1 MFYKQLYKG
10 MRKIDIIKKI
20 YKKKKL
26 ILIISIILLILII
39 AMIALYISEKHFRD
53 WIDVHI
59 LRKNITDEDI
69 QTINLNTDK
78 NNQIHVYGKYIAI
91 LNDKAITLY
100 NSYGEKISKID
111 NVDINSAL
119 FDSSDR
125 YLAIAENKGHEL
137 CLVLDKTYLWNTAIE
152 GEILQIHVNQNGYV
166 AVVTTDVTNKSI
178 ITCYN
183 SEGKKLFASYF
194 ATTTII
200 DASISNNNKNIVIG
214 EVDTSGTIIKSSIK
228 VLSIENAQNDAEN
241 TIIYTYNLEDN
252 SLITNVQ
259 YHDKN
264 QISFVYDNG
273 IGLINN
279 NEYRQIVKVDNDNI
293 TYAANNFKNDV
304 IYIEEKSSGMFKS
317 TSNIHIVNVSDN
329 RDNIYKLENIAK
341 EVYAIDNKI
350 AINSGSE
357 IYFINTNGWLVK
369 KYVASQEIT
378 NVKMSSGLA
387 AIIYKDKIV
396 IVEI

>member
-1 MFYKQLYKG
+1 M
-10 MRKIDIIKKI
+10 
-20 YKKKKL
+20 
-26 ILIISIILLILII
+26 
-39 AMIALYISEKHFRD
+39 
-53 WIDVHI
+53 
-59 LRKNITDEDI
+59 
-69 QTINLNTDK
+69 
-78 NNQIHVYGKYIAI
+78 
-91 LNDKAITLY
+91 
-100 NSYGEKISKID
+100 
-111 NVDINSAL
+111 
-119 FDSSDR
+119 
-125 YLAIAENKGHEL
+125 
-137 CLVLDKTYLWNTAIE
+137 
-152 GEILQIHVNQNGYV
+152 
-166 AVVTTDVTNKSI
+166 
-178 ITCYN
+178 
-183 SEGKKLFASYF
+183 
-194 ATTTII
+194 
-200 DASISNNNKNIVIG
+200 
-214 EVDTSGTIIKSSIK
+214 
-228 VLSIENAQNDAEN
+228 
-241 TIIYTYNLEDN
+241 
-252 SLITNVQ
+252 
-259 YHDKN
+259 
-264 QISFVYDNG
+264 
-273 IGLINN
+273 LINN

>member
-1 MFYKQLYKG
+1 
-10 MRKIDIIKKI
+10 MRKIDIIKKL

-26 ILIISIILLILII
+26 ILIISILLLILII
-39 AMIALYISEKHFRD
+39 AMIALYISEKHFRG
-53 WIDVHI
+53 WIDAHI
-59 LRKNITDEDI
+59 LRKNITEEDI

-91 LNDKAITLY
+91 LNDKTITLY
-100 NSYGEKISKID
+100 NSYGEKVSIID

-137 CLVLDKTYLWNTAIE
+137 CLILDKTYLWNTAIE

-166 AVVTTDVTNKSI
+166 AVVTKDVTNKSI

-200 DASISNNNKNIVIG
+200 DASISTNNKNIVIG

-228 VLSIENAQNDAEN
+228 VLSIENAQKDAEN

-264 QISFVYDNG
+264 QISCVYDNG

-279 NEYRQIVKVDNDNI
+279 NEYKQIVKVDNDNI

-317 TSNIHIVNVSDN
+317 ISNIHIVNVSDN

-341 EVYAIDNKI
+341 EVYAIDNKM

>member
-1 MFYKQLYKG
+1 MVFFVNRFLRRACAHLLFVVDRKDLDYQTMKEYDRFEKGSANSNTFTAVLKRQLEDSDS
-10 MRKIDIIKKI
+10 RIII
-20 YKKKKL
+20 TTIQKL
-26 ILIISIILLILII
+26 ST
-39 AMIALYISEKHFRD
+39 F
-53 WIDVHI
+53 V
-59 LRKNITDEDI
+59 
-69 QTINLNTDK
+69 
-78 NNQIHVYGKYIAI
+78 
-91 LNDKAITLY
+91 
-100 NSYGEKISKID
+100 SK
-111 NVDINSAL
+111 
-119 FDSSDR
+119 
-125 YLAIAENKGHEL
+125 NKGHEI
-137 CLVLDKTYLWNTAIE
+137 CLILDKTYLWNTAIE

-166 AVVTTDVTNKSI
+166 AVVSTDVTNKSI

-200 DASISNNNKNIVIG
+200 DVSISNDNKNIVIG

-228 VLSIENAQNDAEN
+228 VLSIENAQKDTEN
-241 TIIYTYNLEDN
+241 TISYTYDLEDN

-264 QISFVYDNG
+264 QISCVYDNG
-273 IGLINN
+273 IGLISNN
-279 NEYRQIVKVDNDNI
+279 IYKQIVKVDNDNI

-304 IYIEEKSSGMFKS
+304 IYIEEESSGMFKS
-317 TSNIHIVNVSDN
+317 ISNIHIVNVSDN
-329 RDNIYKLENIAK
+329 HDNIYKLENIAK
-341 EVYAIDNKI
+341 EVYVIDNKM

-357 IYFINTNGWLVK
+357 IYFINTSGWLVK

-378 NVKMSSGLA
+378 NVKMSSSLA

>member
-1 MFYKQLYKG
+1 
-10 MRKIDIIKKI
+10 MRKIDIIKNL

-39 AMIALYISEKHFRD
+39 TMFALYISEKNFRD
-53 WIDVHI
+53 WIDGHI
-59 LRKNITDEDI
+59 LRKNITEEDI

-78 NNQIHVYGKYIAI
+78 NNQIHIYGKYIAI

-125 YLAIAENKGHEL
+125 YLAIAENKGHEI
-137 CLVLDKTYLWNTAIE
+137 CLILDKTYLWNTAIE

-166 AVVTTDVTNKSI
+166 AVVSTDVTNKSI

-200 DASISNNNKNIVIG
+200 DVSISNDNKNIVIG

-228 VLSIENAQNDAEN
+228 VLSIENAQKDTEN
-241 TIIYTYNLEDN
+241 TISYTYDLEDN

-264 QISFVYDNG
+264 QISCVYDNG
-273 IGLINN
+273 IGLISNN
-279 NEYRQIVKVDNDNI
+279 IYKQIVKVDNDNI

-304 IYIEEKSSGMFKS
+304 IYIEEESSGMFKS
-317 TSNIHIVNVSDN
+317 ISNIHIVNVSDN
-329 RDNIYKLENIAK
+329 HDNIYKLENIAK
-341 EVYAIDNKI
+341 EVYVIDNKM

-357 IYFINTNGWLVK
+357 IYFINTSGWLVK

-378 NVKMSSGLA
+378 NVKMSSSLA

>member
-1 MFYKQLYKG
+1 MKRVVSYLIIVLVMLGLVEVNASNYEMMELIPLDVETTIRGDNFLYK
-10 MRKIDIIKKI
+10 DISYEKGSIKFGSIKNMSDEKKSLTVSI
-20 YKKKKL
+20 GLFNKKKKNIGIINYCSTEDAL
-26 ILIISIILLILII
+26 DANDFVENFSISITKEYLGKD
-39 AMIALYISEKHFRD
+39 YS
-53 WIDVHI
+53 IDDV
-59 LRKNITDEDI
+59 
-69 QTINLNTDK
+69 
-78 NNQIHVYGKYIAI
+78 KYIAI

-228 VLSIENAQNDAEN
+228 VTNEN
-241 TIIYTYNLEDN
+241 
-252 SLITNVQ
+252 
-259 YHDKN
+259 DK
-264 QISFVYDNG
+264 QD
-273 IGLINN
+273 
-279 NEYRQIVKVDNDNI
+279 
-293 TYAANNFKNDV
+293 
-304 IYIEEKSSGMFKS
+304 
-317 TSNIHIVNVSDN
+317 
-329 RDNIYKLENIAK
+329 
-341 EVYAIDNKI
+341 
-350 AINSGSE
+350 
-357 IYFINTNGWLVK
+357 
-369 KYVASQEIT
+369 
-378 NVKMSSGLA
+378 
-387 AIIYKDKIV
+387 
-396 IVEI
+396 

>member
-1 MFYKQLYKG
+1 
-10 MRKIDIIKKI
+10 MRKIDIIKNL

-39 AMIALYISEKHFRD
+39 TMFALYISKKNFRD
-53 WIDVHI
+53 WIDGHI
-59 LRKNITDEDI
+59 LRKNITEEDI

-125 YLAIAENKGHEL
+125 YLAIAENKGHEI
-137 CLVLDKTYLWNTAIE
+137 CLILDKTYLWNTAIE

-166 AVVTTDVTNKSI
+166 AVVSTDVTNKSI

-200 DASISNNNKNIVIG
+200 DVSISNDNKNIVIG

-228 VLSIENAQNDAEN
+228 VLSIENAQKDTEN
-241 TIIYTYNLEDN
+241 TISYTYDLEDN

-264 QISFVYDNG
+264 QISCVYDNG
-273 IGLINN
+273 IGLISNN
-279 NEYRQIVKVDNDNI
+279 TYKQIVKVDNDNI

-304 IYIEEKSSGMFKS
+304 IYIEEESSGMFKS
-317 TSNIHIVNVSDN
+317 ISNIHIVNVSDN
-329 RDNIYKLENIAK
+329 HDNIYKLENIAK
-341 EVYAIDNKI
+341 EVYVIDNKM

-357 IYFINTNGWLVK
+357 IYFINTSGWLVK

-378 NVKMSSGLA
+378 NVKMSSSLA